1 MSEIYLAGGCFWG
14 SEKYFSLIHGVL
26 STQVGYANGNT
37 QNPTYEEVCHHNTG
51 HAEAVHIVYDS
62 EIIPLEFLL
71 DLYYKSINPVSVN
84 KQGGD
89 HGAQY
94 RTGIYYVNDE
104 DIQVIKASIAK
115 LQEKYNEPIAIEVE
129 PLRNFSPAEEYHQ
142 KYLDK
147 NPGGYCHI
155 PDFMFE
161 MAENSIVNPEIY
173 KAPDADT
180 LRKTLTAQQY
190 EVTQNNATEAPFSNE
205 FWDSFKSG
213 IYVDITT
220 GEPLF
225 ASSDKFESGCG
236 WPSFSK
242 PVDPNVIN
250 EKHDSSHGM
259 SRTEVRSRA
268 GNAHLG
274 HVFNDGPQE
283 TGGLRYCINSASLRF
298 IPKEDMDKEGYGYLL
313 GLIK

>member
-14 SEKYFSLIHGVL
+14 SEKYFSLIRGGL
-26 STQVGYANGNT
+26 STQVGSANGET
-37 QNPTYEEVCHHNTG
+37 ENPTYEEVCYRDTG
-51 HAEAVHIVYDS
+51 HAEAVRVVYDP

-71 DLYYKSINPVSVN
+71 ELYYESIDPVSVN
-84 KQGGD
+84 RQGGD
-89 HGAQY
+89 RGTQY
-94 RTGIYYVNDE
+94 RTGIYYVNDK
-104 DIQVIKASIAK
+104 DLPVIERSLAH
-115 LQEKYNEPIAIEVE
+115 LQKRYSKPIAIQAE

-155 PDFMFE
+155 SKAKFE
-161 MAENSIVNPEIY
+161 KAANSIVNPVTY

-180 LRKTLTAQQY
+180 LRKTLTAAQY
-190 EVTQNNATEAPFSNE
+190 EVTQNNATEPPFRNE
-205 FWDSFKSG
+205 FWNTFQSG

-225 ASSDKFESGCG
+225 ASGDKFESGCG

-242 PVDPNVIN
+242 PIDPGVIQ
-250 EKHDSSHGM
+250 EKQDTSHGM
-259 SRTEVRSRA
+259 HRTEVRSRA

-274 HVFNDGPQE
+274 HVFDDGPRK

-298 IPKEDMDKEGYGYLL
+298 IPKDKMEQEGYGYLL
-313 GLIK
+313 DRVI